1 MKSSSVKRN
10 PADAADFDMAKSFA
24 GVVPDWNKMTPSDPF
39 VGAIVEIARTAG
51 DLALGFFRP
60 GAKTSAAISK
70 KTGGSPVTEADHAV
84 NAYLE
89 QKLRPLLPEA
99 GWLSE
104 ESADSTDRLDH
115 DLLLVVDPIDGTR
128 GFAMGELAWAVAVAI
143 VHRQRPVLGIVHAPA
158 LGETYVGLRNG
169 GAFLNGQPINVSA
182 RKRLDASALV
192 AGPFAMASELRSVGL
207 QFDLLPKISS
217 LALRISKVAT
227 GALDAGLISANSHD
241 WDIAAADVIVTEA
254 GGRLSSLYGRELL
267 YNRPSTQH
275 AELIAGPQPILAQ
288 ISGAIMQARGL

>member
-1 MKSSSVKRN
+1 MKSSTVKRN
-10 PADAADFDMAKSFA
+10 PADAPDFDAAKTVA
-24 GVVPDWNKMTPSDPF
+24 GAIPNWNSLEPSDPF
-39 VGAIVEIARTAG
+39 VGALVEIARTAG

-89 QKLRPLLPEA
+89 EKLRRLLPEA

-104 ESADSTDRLDH
+104 ESADSNDRLDQ
-115 DLLLVVDPIDGTR
+115 DVVFVVDPIDGTR
-128 GFAMGELAWAVAVAI
+128 GFAMGELAWAVSVAV
-143 VHRQRPVLGIVHAPA
+143 VYRQRPVVGIVHAPA
-158 LGETYVGLRNG
+158 LGETYVGVKSC
-169 GAFLNGQPINVSA
+169 GALLNGQPIAVST

-192 AGPFAMASELRSVGL
+192 AGPLSMASELRSVGL

-227 GALDAGLISANSHD
+227 GALDAGLISANSND

-254 GGRLSSLYGRELL
+254 GGRLTSLYGRDLL
-267 YNRPSTQH
+267 YNRASTQH
-275 AELIAGPQPILAQ
+275 GELIAGPQQILAQ